1 MQCLYCILSFFIVF
15 VIKKRE
21 RERERAGSQTHG
33 AVRSGVIFREKRSFA
48 NLKVK
53 KILRLFFFYVK
64 ELNLQLLRLNLPHHT
79 PDTVAK
85 QGRASSCIIM
95 HTLHEYA

>member
-15 VIKKRE
+15 VIKK
-21 RERERAGSQTHG
+21 ERERAGSQTHG

-53 KILRLFFFYVK
+53 KILRLFFFM
-64 ELNLQLLRLNLPHHT
+64 LRN
-79 PDTVAK
+79 
-85 QGRASSCIIM
+85 
-95 HTLHEYA
+95 

>member
-15 VIKKRE
+15 VIKK

-48 NLKVK
+48 NLQVK
-53 KILRLFFFYVK
+53 KILRLFF
-64 ELNLQLLRLNLPHHT
+64 LMLRN
-79 PDTVAK
+79 
-85 QGRASSCIIM
+85 
-95 HTLHEYA
+95 